1 MGELTLQFSEP
12 NNEDLLALIA
22 KLDEYLY
29 SLYPSEEVF
38 VVNLDG
44 PKVSDVVFVIAY
56 LEDIAVG
63 CGAYR
68 PLDVRTCE
76 LKRIFV
82 DPSYRNKG
90 IASRILSFLEQE
102 AAHAG
107 FTSYYSKPGPC
118 SPNQLS
124 YIRNWGL
131 LKSNVSE
138 NMWIALAVSAWGR
151 SCPDLHLNDE

>member
-1 MGELTLQFSEP
+1 VKRVGELTLQFSEP

-56 LEDIAVG
+56 LEDVTVG

-68 PLDVRTCE
+68 PLDERTCE

-102 AAHAG
+102 AVHAG
-107 FTSYYSKPGPC
+107 FTSLLLETGPMQPESIELYKKLGFVEIERFGEYVDC
-118 SPNQLS
+118 PSSICMGKKLS
-124 YIRNWGL
+124 
-131 LKSNVSE
+131 
-138 NMWIALAVSAWGR
+138 
-151 SCPDLHLNDE
+151 